1 MTVSRIPPRSQRTA
15 CSIHAAATPFLHA
28 EYKCIQTPLC
38 YVVTE
43 GTETT
48 CNVNQKLF
56 YHVIGTKQSEDILVA
71 EFPEHPKWHSSVTVS
86 PP

>member
-1 MTVSRIPPRSQRTA
+1 MTSV
-15 CSIHAAATPFLHA
+15 CVYFF
-28 EYKCIQTPLC
+28 K
-38 YVVTE
+38 

-48 CNVNQKLF
+48 TNLNQKLY

-86 PP
+86 PQSSSIT